1 MHLKLL
7 SNLRFIVTQMA
18 GRAGHRDKR
27 YAQWWIWLAV
37 AFVVALGIVFILPF
51 LTSPQPE
58 QELQTPPTSITQA
71 DPTDNQS
78 QQSTGEPTT
87 DHPIEDEEEIIRPQ

>member
-1 MHLKLL
+1 MYLKLL
-7 SNLRFIVTQMA
+7 SNLKFIVTQLA

-51 LTSPQPE
+51 LSSPQPE
-58 QELQTPPTSITQA
+58 QEMQTPPTSITQA

-78 QQSTGEPTT
+78 QQSTAEPTGSE
-87 DHPIEDEEEIIRPQ
+87 EDEEEIIRPQ